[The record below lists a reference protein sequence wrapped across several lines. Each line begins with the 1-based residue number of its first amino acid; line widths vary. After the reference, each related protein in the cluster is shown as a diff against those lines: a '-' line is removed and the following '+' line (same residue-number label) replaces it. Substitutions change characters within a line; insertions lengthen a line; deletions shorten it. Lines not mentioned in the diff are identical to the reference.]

1 MHHDEWEPT
10 APHSKPHLK
19 TPRCPCRFRQVA
31 LKALMQSIAEQD
43 GESSQQF
50 RDMRRAFEQMDRDA
64 DGRVTY
70 LEVGHWVS

>member
-1 MHHDEWEPT
+1 
-10 APHSKPHLK
+10 
-19 TPRCPCRFRQVA
+19 
-31 LKALMQSIAEQD
+31 MQSIAEQD

-70 LEVGHWVS
+70 SEVGNWIG

>member
-1 MHHDEWEPT
+1 MIV
-10 APHSKPHLK
+10 
-19 TPRCPCRFRQVA
+19 PCRFRQVA

-50 RDMRRAFEQMDRDA
+50 RDMRRVFEQMDRNA

-70 LEVGHWVS
+70 SEVGGHGFLLWNEGCGSLIR